1 MRKWN
6 AVVSGGIMLLL
17 LVHMVAGALQTAGL
31 LGGGQKWLKVV
42 AWVMLALVL
51 VHMIIGIKLTIDTL
65 RTVRESGVSYT
76 KENRLFWLRRISG
89 FAVMAFVVCHVVIF
103 LGKTQNG
110 VFRLHLFAGAELA
123 TQLLLVVSIAVHVLS
138 NISPLLIGLGAK
150 RLQKLLPDL
159 LLILALLLL
168 AAGIGFVLYFI
179 RWNTL

>member
-6 AVVSGGIMLLL
+6 TIVSAGIIVLLL
-17 LVHMVAGALQTAGL
+17 IHMVAGALQVAGFL
-31 LGGGQKWLKVV
+31 AGGQKWLTVV
-42 AWVMLALVL
+42 AWAMLALVL
-51 VHMIIGIKLTIDTL
+51 VHILIGIKLTADTL
-65 RTVRESGVSYT
+65 RTVRESGVSYP

-89 FAVMAFVVCHVVIF
+89 FAVMVFVVCHVVIF
-103 LGKTQNG
+103 LGETQNG
-110 VFRLHLFAGAELA
+110 VFRLHLFAGAELV